1 MDCNASRSRRP
12 PPISAH
18 NPRGAITLLETLF
31 MNGGR
36 NGPEAGRGSGPPSD
50 EELVARE
57 SARRGRWERRSQ
69 RQEERERRREE
80 TRGEETSRLS
90 PEEAAYREA
99 RALANRKIGFLFHF
113 VPYAFTCL
121 FLLMVAGFRAAFIV
135 ALSWGIGVACHA
147 FAVIAPT
154 LRKRMVDG
162 EVARQLQGSV
172 REERRSLAHEHV
184 RQLEELSASIA
195 HEIRNPIT
203 AAKSLV
209 QQLGE
214 DTGSPVNVEYA
225 RVALEELDRVERSI
239 SHLLRYAREEDLRP
253 VETDL
258 REVVEAALE
267 TVRERIA
274 RLGVRVERDLA
285 NAPQLRAD
293 PEKLRRVVINL
304 VANALDALEDAGT
317 RAPQLWISAG
327 ENLAG
332 TEVWLRIRDNGPGM
346 DPETRERAFR
356 PFHTSKPDGTGL
368 GLPIVKKLVEAH
380 GGAIE
385 LHASEGVGTEFAIL
399 LPKRGLDGGAARQGN

>member
-1 MDCNASRSRRP
+1 MAGRRHGTGARSGIGRPDDDRRDREHAP
-12 PPISAH
+12 RRHLREDARGDESPPI
-18 NPRGAITLLETLF
+18 T
-31 MNGGR
+31 
-36 NGPEAGRGSGPPSD
+36 
-50 EELVARE
+50 
-57 SARRGRWERRSQ
+57 
-69 RQEERERRREE
+69 
-80 TRGEETSRLS
+80 
-90 PEEAAYREA
+90 PEEEAYREA

-121 FLLMVAGFRAAFIV
+121 FLLMVAGFRPAFVV

-147 FAVIAPT
+147 FAVAAPT
-154 LRKRMVDG
+154 LRRRMIDS
-162 EVARQLQGSV
+162 EVERQLQGTV
-172 REERRSLAHEHV
+172 REERRSLASEHV

-214 DTGSPVNVEYA
+214 DSTSPVNVEYA

-239 SHLLRYAREEDLRP
+239 SHLLRYAREEDVRP
-253 VETDL
+253 VETSV

-267 TVRERIA
+267 TVRDRIA

-285 NAPQLRAD
+285 LAPTLHAD
-293 PEKLRRVVINL
+293 PDKLRRIVINL
-304 VANALDALEDAGT
+304 AGNALDALEEART
-317 RAPQLWISAG
+317 RAPQLWISSG

-346 DPETRERAFR
+346 DPGMRERAFR
-356 PFHTSKPDGTGL
+356 PFQTSKPDGTGL

-380 GGAIE
+380 GGTIE
-385 LHASEGVGTEFAIL
+385 LHSSEGVGTEFAIV
-399 LPKRGLDGGAARQGN
+399 LPKRGPEGGGPPPRPEA

>member
-1 MDCNASRSRRP
+1 M
-12 PPISAH
+12 
-18 NPRGAITLLETLF
+18 LLETLF
-31 MNGGR
+31 MAGGR
-36 NGPEAGRGSGPPSD
+36 NGRGSWDRGQEPRST

-57 SARRGRWERRSQ
+57 RARRDRGERRAERRES
-69 RQEERERRREE
+69 RSSRRDGEREQL
-80 TRGEETSRLS
+80 T

-99 RALANRKIGFLFHF
+99 KAVANRKIGFLFHF

-121 FLLMVAGFRAAFIV
+121 FLLMVAGFRVAFIV

-147 FAVIAPT
+147 FAVVAPT

-162 EVARQLQGSV
+162 EVQRQLQGTV
-172 REERRSLAHEHV
+172 REERRSLASEHV

-239 SHLLRYAREEDLRP
+239 SHLLRYAREEGLRP

-258 REVVEAALE
+258 REVVDAALE
-267 TVRERIA
+267 TLRERIA
-274 RLGVRVERDLA
+274 QLGVRVERDLA
-285 NAPQLRAD
+285 ETAHLKAD

-317 RAPQLWISAG
+317 RQPQLWVAAG

-332 TEVWLRIRDNGPGM
+332 TEVWLRVRDNGPGM
-346 DPETRERAFR
+346 DPAAREQAFR

-368 GLPIVKKLVEAH
+368 GLPITKKLVEAH
-380 GGAIE
+380 GGSIE
-385 LHASEGVGTEFAIL
+385 LHSSEGVGTEFAIV
-399 LPKRGLDGGAARQGN
+399 LPKRGVEAAPLGAGPARAQG